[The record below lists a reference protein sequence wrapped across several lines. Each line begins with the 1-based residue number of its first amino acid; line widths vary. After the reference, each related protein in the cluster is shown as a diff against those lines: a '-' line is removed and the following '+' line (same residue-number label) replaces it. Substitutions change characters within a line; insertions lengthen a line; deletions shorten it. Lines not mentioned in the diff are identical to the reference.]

1 MIEHDDYH
9 ELLRAVL
16 MGVSQGRQCYRDLT
30 KCNYWWICQTV
41 KTIRQSV
48 LCWLHESFTG
58 HAPPN
63 RISPCSQLR
72 IELVAYGLRICR
84 LVGLR

>member
-1 MIEHDDYH
+1 LE
-9 ELLRAVL
+9 
-16 MGVSQGRQCYRDLT
+16 
-30 KCNYWWICQTV
+30 
-41 KTIRQSV
+41 SV

-84 LVGLR
+84 LVGLRWGNRQQFAVFA